1 MTGVTATGE
10 HRLSSGATVS
20 VDEHRVRL
28 DLPPGACSCI
38 SSAIVNG
45 GHRHLPS
52 LNVLN
57 YRVPSDYNGYDPTP
71 EDLLSGFATREGLQ
85 KGQIIGL
92 LTAASMKTFSKASRS
107 YQGIDVDVV
116 VTSGLSNSRAAGAEA
131 DYFVLCENEG
141 SGESSDD
148 GGADGDQRSGAN
160 PIKPGTIN
168 TVVITNATLTPAALV
183 EAYAIAI
190 EAKCRACANHS
201 VTCAKSPSE
210 LAQGTGTDCCVL
222 IAASET
228 VAGAGANSN
237 PRRVKHAGKHTL
249 FAEMVGQAV
258 EEATSASI
266 MINIR
271 HTHGNFVRYKLH
283 RIAASLWATFQ
294 GARPC
299 VPPRPMMPVPN
310 APPSVLAMGM
320 SLTCASYLL
329 TSSKSVA
336 LLLGAVFWDRYLGEP
351 PLLVHPVVI
360 AGNFISKVLSILP
373 KGIYQSASLG
383 FLCGMALL
391 LSMVTVFTSVGW
403 VFLRATERL
412 PDYAVQLVAL
422 VAPRFSSS
430 FIAIAKFFDFFGWIL
445 RLLLVKS
452 TFSIQLLCT
461 LALQMAK
468 FLERK
473 QLGDARAQLSWLCSR
488 SPSNLSADELAG
500 ATLES
505 LAENIS
511 DGFVAPIFWY
521 SLLGPLG
528 SLAYR
533 VVNTLDSR
541 VGYRGKYEYLG
552 KASARCDDVLNL
564 VPARLTCVFLALAA
578 TFVTDCSGSDGI
590 KTAISDRKQCDSPNA
605 GWPMASMA
613 GLLGVRLEKK
623 GEYCLG
629 AGPPPNHQALK
640 LGFKVS
646 QLTGGIAL
654 VIAILYLLIRES

>member
-1 MTGVTATGE
+1 MSC
-10 HRLSSGATVS
+10 L
-20 VDEHRVRL
+20 L
-28 DLPPGACSCI
+28 FCS
-38 SSAIVNG
+38 
-45 GHRHLPS
+45 
-52 LNVLN
+52 
-57 YRVPSDYNGYDPTP
+57 
-71 EDLLSGFATREGLQ
+71 
-85 KGQIIGL
+85 
-92 LTAASMKTFSKASRS
+92 
-107 YQGIDVDVV
+107 
-116 VTSGLSNSRAAGAEA
+116 A
-131 DYFVLCENEG
+131 DYFVLCENEDTS

-148 GGADGDQRSGAN
+148 GGTSTRSTGTGTTARESSGDQSTGAN

-168 TVVITNATLTPAALV
+168 TVVITNAALTPAALV

-201 VTCAKSPSE
+201 VTCAKNPSE

-228 VAGAGANSN
+228 VADAGANSSTST
-237 PRRVKHAGKHTL
+237 RRVKHAGKHTL

-271 HTHGNFVRYKLH
+271 HTHGNFVRYKIY

-320 SLTCASYLL
+320 TLTCASYLL
-329 TSSKSVA
+329 ISSKNVA

-351 PLLVHPVVI
+351 PLFVHPVVI
-360 AGNFISKVLSILP
+360 AGKCISKVLSVLP
-373 KGIYQSASLG
+373 KKIYENASLG
-383 FLCGMALL
+383 FVCGTALL

-403 VFLRATERL
+403 LFLRSTERL
-412 PDYAVQLVAL
+412 PDYSVQLAAL

-430 FIAIAKFFDFFGWIL
+430 IIAIAPFFDFVGWIL

-473 QLGDARAQLSWLCSR
+473 QLDDARAQLSWLCSR
-488 SPSNLSADELAG
+488 SPSKLSADELAG

-511 DGFVAPIFWY
+511 DGFVAPLFWY

-528 SLAYR
+528 SLAYG

-541 VGYRGKYEYLG
+541 VGYRGKFEFLG
-552 KASARCDDVLNL
+552 KTSARCDDVLNL
-564 VPARLTCVFLALAA
+564 VPARLTCVFLTLAA
-578 TFVTDCSGSDGI
+578 TFVTGCNGSDGI
-590 KTAISDRKQCDSPNA
+590 KTAMSDRKQCDSPNA

-629 AGPPPNHQALK
+629 TGPPPNHQALK
-640 LGFKVS
+640 LGFKAS

-654 VIAILYLLIRES
+654 VVAILYLLIVER

>member
-1 MTGVTATGE
+1 M
-10 HRLSSGATVS
+10 
-20 VDEHRVRL
+20 
-28 DLPPGACSCI
+28 
-38 SSAIVNG
+38 
-45 GHRHLPS
+45 
-52 LNVLN
+52 
-57 YRVPSDYNGYDPTP
+57 
-71 EDLLSGFATREGLQ
+71 Q
-85 KGQIIGL
+85 
-92 LTAASMKTFSKASRS
+92 TFSKATRS
-107 YQGIDVDVV
+107 YQGIHVDVV

-148 GGADGDQRSGAN
+148 GGADGDQRTGAN

-228 VAGAGANSN
+228 VAGANSN
-237 PRRVKHAGKHTL
+237 TRRVKHAGKHTL

-329 TSSKSVA
+329 ISSKSVA

-373 KGIYQSASLG
+373 KGIYQNNFPALG
-383 FLCGMALL
+383 FLCGTALL

-412 PDYAVQLVAL
+412 PDYAEQLVAL

-430 FIAIAKFFDFFGWIL
+430 FIAIVPFFDFVGWIL

-473 QLGDARAQLSWLCSR
+473 QLDDARAQLSWLCSR

-578 TFVTDCSGSDGI
+578 TFVTDCNGSDGI

-629 AGPPPNHQALK
+629 AGPHPNHQALK

-654 VIAILYLLIRES
+654 VVAILYLLIIES

>member
-1 MTGVTATGE
+1 MPEFILPTGT
-10 HRLSSGATVS
+10 RVS
-20 VDEHRVRL
+20 VDENRVRY
-28 DLPPGACSCI
+28 DLPSASSESYEAL
-38 SSAIVNG
+38 SSAILNG
-45 GHRHLPS
+45 GHQRLTSPLH
-52 LNVLN
+52 VIN
-57 YRVPSDYNGYDPTP
+57 YRVPSDYNGYDPSP

-92 LTAASMKTFSKASRS
+92 LTAASMQTFSKATRS
-107 YQGIDVDVV
+107 YQGIHVDVV

-141 SGESSDD
+141 SGDSSDD
-148 GGADGDQRSGAN
+148 GGTDGDQRTGAN
-160 PIKPGTIN
+160 PIKAGTIN

-228 VAGAGANSN
+228 VAGANSN
-237 PRRVKHAGKHTL
+237 TRRVKHAGKHTL

-329 TSSKSVA
+329 ISSKSVA

-373 KGIYQSASLG
+373 KGIYQNNFPALG
-383 FLCGMALL
+383 FLCGTALL

-412 PDYAVQLVAL
+412 PDYAEQLVAL

-430 FIAIAKFFDFFGWIL
+430 FIAIVPFFDFVGWIL

-473 QLGDARAQLSWLCSR
+473 QLDDARAQLSWLCSR

-528 SLAYR
+528 SLAHR

-654 VIAILYLLIRES
+654 VIAILYLLIIES